1 MSGTREVQRYRNS
14 LTRKYDGRKNVW
26 FVFVEGIAVV
36 ALLLFLLFR
45 LVLGISTVDGNS
57 MDPTLKNG
65 QRLVFFRLLRSYNVG
80 DVICMRMP
88 NGDQYVK
95 RVIAREGDTI
105 AMSNG
110 KVFVNGQELEE
121 EYAAGVTDVQED
133 TVEYPMTLEANQY
146 FVMGDNREHS
156 IDSRSFGAIVVY
168 QIQGIILGDY

>member
-88 NGDQYVK
+88 NGDQYLK

-105 AMSNG
+105 AVSNG

>member
-1 MSGTREVQRYRNS
+1 MSGTREVQRYRNG

-26 FVFVEGIAVV
+26 FVFIEGIAIV

-65 QRLVFFRLLRSYNVG
+65 QRLIFFRLLRDYKAG

-95 RVIAREGDTI
+95 RIIAGEGDTI
-105 AMSNG
+105 AVSNG
-110 KVFVNGQELEE
+110 KVYVNGQELEE
-121 EYAAGVTDVQED
+121 EYVAGATEVQED
-133 TVEYPMTLEANQY
+133 TVEYPMTLEAEQY

-168 QIQGIILGDY
+168 QIQGKILGDY

>member
-26 FVFVEGIAVV
+26 FVFVEGLVIVV
-36 ALLLFLLFR
+36 VLLFLIFR
-45 LVLGISTVDGNS
+45 FVLGISTVDGNS

-65 QRLVFFRLLRSYNVG
+65 QRLVFFRLIRNYKVG

-95 RVIAREGDTI
+95 RIIAGAGDTI
-105 AMSNG
+105 ALADG
-110 KVFVNGQELEE
+110 HVYVNGQELEE
-121 EYAAGVTDVQED
+121 EYAAGTTDVQED
-133 TVEYPMTLEANQY
+133 TVEYPMTLEDKQY

-168 QIQGIILGDY
+168 QIQGKILGDY